1 MIICCFDSLR
11 EDEEQLDEK
20 TKAVIMLFYPYNTIR
35 IERQL
40 VGRITDMI
48 IEDADVIRL
57 IEAGEE
63 EKISQIMGYRL
74 LENVKRL
81 YIFEE

>member
-1 MIICCFDSLR
+1 
-11 EDEEQLDEK
+11 
-20 TKAVIMLFYPYNTIR
+20 MLFYPYNTIR